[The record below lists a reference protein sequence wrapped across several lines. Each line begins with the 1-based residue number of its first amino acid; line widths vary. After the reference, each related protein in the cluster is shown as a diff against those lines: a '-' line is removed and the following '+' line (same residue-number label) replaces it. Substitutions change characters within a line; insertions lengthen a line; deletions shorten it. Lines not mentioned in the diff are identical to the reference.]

1 MSQHST
7 VTERRLQAR
16 RIRVNRQFHPYGGH
30 IRECVLNLS
39 RGGAFI
45 ASNGR
50 LPKPGSRI
58 RLSHT
63 IVSDRIETLEGVA
76 DVVRTS
82 ESPRGMGVRFVSLT
96 GDSEKTLDGLL
107 DPCTVR
113 PIGGSN
119 LELAKLRRHAFG
131 A

>member
-1 MSQHST
+1 MSQPST

-16 RIRVNRQFHPYGGH
+16 RVRVNCQFHPFGGH
-30 IRECVLNLS
+30 IRECVMNLS

-45 ASNGR
+45 ASNGE
-50 LPKPGSRI
+50 LAQPGANI

-76 DVVRTS
+76 RVVRTS
-82 ESPRGMGVRFVSLT
+82 ESPRGMGVRFVRLT
-96 GDSEKTLDGLL
+96 QDSEQTLEGLL
-107 DPCTVR
+107 DPSTVR
-113 PIGGSN
+113 PVGGSS
-119 LELAKLRRHAFG
+119 LDLAKLRRHAFS